1 MKGIAVSGNVPLL
14 VGLAV
19 ERSGDDDGIPGR
31 YDSERQVWVVDGPNG
46 AQPIV
51 TTARDCAE
59 LVTKTKVHQEQDDP
73 GALAFLEGSTKT
85 FTQQEKDDTAMAALL
100 EMATK
105 TETRR
110 ERDDR

>member
-1 MKGIAVSGNVPLL
+1 MTRVAVPENIPLL

-19 ERSGDDDGIPGR
+19 ERSGDDEIPGH
-31 YDSERQVWVVDGPNG
+31 YDPQRLVWVVDGPDG
-46 AQPIV
+46 TEPIV
-51 TTARDCAE
+51 TTARESAE

-85 FTQQEKDDTAMAALL
+85 FTQQERDDTAMAALL
-100 EMATK
+100 ELATK